1 MDFGLARP
9 PDPDPRRETAR
20 AQGGIVNL
28 LRRLLGLIPT
38 LLLAFALAAAVWI
51 SAVTS
56 SDPVEERVF
65 PRTLAVELIGQD
77 PAQILTLSDDSQ
89 VTLRM
94 SAPRSIWDRM
104 INDRVPI
111 RALADLS
118 GLGPGTYDVPVQVQ
132 VNITPKKIIS
142 YSPTSIKI
150 SIESLKS
157 MTFPIKINR
166 KGEPAVGYELGLAT
180 LDQPTATI
188 SGPKSIVDRV
198 KNLQV
203 SLDVT
208 RANDNISRS
217 LPIQVVDENGLA
229 VTGLSIVPDQVT
241 LVQPVSQ
248 RGGYRNM
255 VVKVVTTGQVGEGY
269 RLTTVSVFP
278 PTVTVFASNPSLV
291 DKLPGYVETN
301 PIEINARKDD
311 IDVRMPLNLPEGISI
326 VGDPTV
332 NVVVGIAA
340 IEGSVT
346 LNDVQVEVINLDPK
360 MEIKFSPERVNII
373 LSGPLPILDRLQSN
387 QLRVILD
394 MNGKDSGIYQLVP
407 KVDLKGLELRVE
419 SILPGSIEVTVGP
432 APTPSPTPPKK

>member
-1 MDFGLARP
+1 M
-9 PDPDPRRETAR
+9 
-20 AQGGIVNL
+20 IL
-28 LRRLLGLIPT
+28 LRRVLSLIPS
-38 LLLAFALAAAVWI
+38 LLLAMALAVAVWI

-65 PRTLAVELIGQD
+65 PRTLPIELIGQD
-77 PAQILTLSDDSQ
+77 PAQILTISDNTQ

-111 RALADLS
+111 RAIADLS
-118 GLGPGTYDVPVQVQ
+118 GKGPGSYEFPVQVQ
-132 VNITPKKIIS
+132 VGISPVKIIS

-150 SIESLKS
+150 SLEALKS
-157 MTFPIKINR
+157 ISYPIKIVR
-166 KGEPAVGYELGLAT
+166 KGEPAVGYEIGTAT
-180 LDQPTATI
+180 LDQTSATI
-188 SGPKSIVDRV
+188 SGPKSLVDRV

-203 SLDVT
+203 NLDIT

-217 LPIQVVDENGLA
+217 LPVQPVDENGLA
-229 VTGLSIVPDQVT
+229 ITGLSIVPEQVT
-241 LVQPVSQ
+241 VVQPVSQ
-248 RGGYRNM
+248 RGGYRNV

-278 PTVTVFASNPSLV
+278 PTVTVFSTNPSLV
-291 DKLPGYVETN
+291 DKLPGYIETN

-311 IDVRMPLNLPEGISI
+311 IDVRLPLNLPEGVSI

-340 IEGSVT
+340 IEGSMT
-346 LNDVQVEVINLDPK
+346 LNDAVVEVINLDPK
-360 MEIKFSPERVNII
+360 LGVKISPERVNII
-373 LSGPLPILDRLQSN
+373 LSGPLPVLDKLLPS

-394 MNGKDSGIYQLVP
+394 LTGKEIGTYQLAP
-407 KVDLKGLELRVE
+407 TVDLSGLELRVE
-419 SILPGSIEVTVGP
+419 SILPGSIEVTVGL
-432 APTPSPTPPKK
+432 AGTPTPTPKK